1 MSKTREVLLVGEGN
15 FSFSAALSENAGDD
29 VGVTATCFESEIQT
43 YRQEGAVLNIQ
54 QLRERGSVVL
64 FDVDCTCLKEHEAI
78 QDHLFD
84 CVIFNFPHCG
94 RKSGVKKNR
103 ILLVKFFQ
111 SAVAV
116 LKDNGEVHVTLCN
129 GQGGTPCDS
138 PMREW
143 HNSWQVV
150 AMAAEAGLILSEIRP
165 FDCEMYQGYR
175 CTGYRSQDKGFHVEG
190 ALTHIFTRSLPHT
203 MPEKLKMEKTFG
215 KETVCFE
222 LPAELSNYMNRNFL
236 GQQSHHP
243 VKTVQ
248 EQLLR
253 ELKSIWPVCT
263 MNEDFPELVSCL
275 PETPEAC
282 DSTLTQSEVYWI
294 KPTDTYIF
302 DQSENEQNNCESMDD
317 QQSFTGSY
325 ALRPSLLLH
334 VQEITQ
340 NEDFSPG
347 TLHAVSGL
355 VFQRVA
361 ISLSRSPA
369 FHQLLLVGMFPTV
382 SNPLQCFQDSLE
394 SLLASYGVSFE
405 EAQIGLEQQVWM
417 NSKMLPKFGRIASLP
432 SFSSSLDEG
441 LQLIAI
447 SINLDHLA
455 TVIFGISD
463 WRLLWSADPRF
474 LKHFELNP
482 LGPFSPFSLYPSSYS
497 HDISFW
503 MDPEIYDELKFHS
516 LVREASCGSVKNV
529 ALVDRFRHPHMGHAS
544 LCYRLTYQSSDRALS
559 HSQVLGLQ
567 NQLRRLLPLRLQV
580 TLR

>member
-15 FSFSAALSENAGDD
+15 FSFSAALSESAGED
-29 VGVTATCFESEIQT
+29 VGVTATCFQSENQT
-43 YRQEGAVLNIQ
+43 NRQEGAVLNIQ
-54 QLRERGSVVL
+54 RLRDRGSVVL
-64 FDVDCTCLKEHEAI
+64 FEVDCTSLKQHEAI

-84 CVIFNFPHCG
+84 CIIFNFPHCG
-94 RKSGVKKNR
+94 RKCGVKKNR

-111 SAVAV
+111 NAVAV

-150 AMAAEAGLILSEIRP
+150 AMAAEAGLILNEIRP
-165 FDCEMYQGYR
+165 FDCETYQGYR
-175 CTGYRSQDKGFHVEG
+175 CTGYRSQDKGFHVER

-203 MPEKLKMEKTFG
+203 MPEKLKMEKSNG

-222 LPAELSNYMNRNFL
+222 LPAELSNYINRDFL

-282 DSTLTQSEVYWI
+282 DSTLTHSEVYWI

-302 DQSENEQNNCESMDD
+302 DQRENESMGDK
-317 QQSFTGSY
+317 QSFTGSY

-355 VFQRVA
+355 VFQRA
-361 ISLSRSPA
+361 PISSSRSPA
-369 FHQLLLVGMFPTV
+369 FHQLLLVGMFPAESHPV
-382 SNPLQCFQDSLE
+382 QCFQDCLE

-405 EAQIGLEQQVWM
+405 EAQTGLDQQVWM
-417 NSKMLPKFGRIASLP
+417 NSKTLSKFGRIAYLP
-432 SFSSSLDEG
+432 CFSSALDEG
-441 LQLIAI
+441 LQLIAV

-455 TVIFGISD
+455 TLTFGISD

-474 LKHFELNP
+474 LKHFELHP
-482 LGPFSPFSLYPSSYS
+482 LGPFSPFSLYPPSYS

-503 MDPEIYDELKFHS
+503 MEPERYDELDFHA
-516 LVREASCGSVKNV
+516 LVREASCGAVKNM

-544 LCYRLTYQSSDRALS
+544 LCYRLTYQSPDRALS
-559 HSQVLGLQ
+559 HSQALGLQ

>member
-1 MSKTREVLLVGEGN
+1 MYR
-15 FSFSAALSENAGDD
+15 FSAIFVHYKVCLMQISNLS
-29 VGVTATCFESEIQT
+29 F
-43 YRQEGAVLNIQ
+43 
-54 QLRERGSVVL
+54 
-64 FDVDCTCLKEHEAI
+64 
-78 QDHLFD
+78 
-84 CVIFNFPHCG
+84 CG
-94 RKSGVKKNR
+94 R
-103 ILLVKFFQ
+103 
-111 SAVAV
+111 
-116 LKDNGEVHVTLCN
+116 D
-129 GQGGTPCDS
+129 
-138 PMREW
+138 
-143 HNSWQVV
+143 
-150 AMAAEAGLILSEIRP
+150 
-165 FDCEMYQGYR
+165 
-175 CTGYRSQDKGFHVEG
+175 
-190 ALTHIFTRSLPHT
+190 
-203 MPEKLKMEKTFG
+203 
-215 KETVCFE
+215 
-222 LPAELSNYMNRNFL
+222 FL

-282 DSTLTQSEVYWI
+282 DSTLTHSEVYWI

-302 DQSENEQNNCESMDD
+302 DQRENESMGDK
-317 QQSFTGSY
+317 QSFTGSY

-355 VFQRVA
+355 VFQRA
-361 ISLSRSPA
+361 PISSSRSPA
-369 FHQLLLVGMFPTV
+369 FHQLLLVGMFPAESHPV
-382 SNPLQCFQDSLE
+382 QCFQDCLE

-405 EAQIGLEQQVWM
+405 EAQTGLDQQVWM
-417 NSKMLPKFGRIASLP
+417 NSKTLSKFGRIAYLP
-432 SFSSSLDEG
+432 CFSSALDEG
-441 LQLIAI
+441 LQLIAV

-455 TVIFGISD
+455 TLTFGISDWRFPAESHPVQCFQDCLESLLASYGVSFEEAQTGLDQQVWMNSKTLSKFGRIAYLPCFSSALDEGLQLIAVSINLDHLATLTFGISDWRFPAESHPVQCFQDCLESLLASYGVSFEEAQTGLDQQVWMNSKTLSKFGRIAYLPCFSSALDEGLQLIAVSINLDHLATLTFGISD

-474 LKHFELNP
+474 LKHFELHP
-482 LGPFSPFSLYPSSYS
+482 LGPFSPFSLYPPSYS

-503 MDPEIYDELKFHS
+503 MEPERYDELDFHA
-516 LVREASCGSVKNV
+516 LVREASCGAVKNM

-544 LCYRLTYQSSDRALS
+544 LCYRLTYQSPDRALS
-559 HSQVLGLQ
+559 HSQALGLQ